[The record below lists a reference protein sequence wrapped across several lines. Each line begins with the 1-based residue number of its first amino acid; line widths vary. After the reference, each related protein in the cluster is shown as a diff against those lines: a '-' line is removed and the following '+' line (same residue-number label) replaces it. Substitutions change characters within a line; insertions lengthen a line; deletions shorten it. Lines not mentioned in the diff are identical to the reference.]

1 MAKEFRAT
9 RYSKCSHCTNP
20 IRPGQ
25 PVRVDFTS
33 RETMHAWCVGEIA
46 SLAHREDSAY
56 SERVDGFRED
66 VRSVRCPKC
75 SAPAKAKCRDLGVER
90 DSVHR
95 ARVNAWRRR
104 AVPPG

>member
-9 RYSKCSHCTNP
+9 HHSKCSHCQKL

-25 PVRVDFTS
+25 PARVDFTS

-46 SLAHREDSAY
+46 SVAHQEDSAY
-56 SERVDGFRED
+56 STHVEAFRVE

-75 SAPAKAKCRDLGVER
+75 SAPPKSKCRDLGVER

-95 ARVNAWRRR
+95 ARVNAWRR
-104 AVPPG
+104 G